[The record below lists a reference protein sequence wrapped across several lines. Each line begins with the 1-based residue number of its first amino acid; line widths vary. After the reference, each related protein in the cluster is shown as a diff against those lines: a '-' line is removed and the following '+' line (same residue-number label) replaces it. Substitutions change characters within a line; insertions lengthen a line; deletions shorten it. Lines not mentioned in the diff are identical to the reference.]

1 MNIYQR
7 FSFPNKH
14 KTEFFLSIT
23 RKSPVDVMVEKQLK
37 EFMFAIVGFGR
48 SIAYGQRV
56 VGASLTFL

>member
-14 KTEFFLSIT
+14 KTEFFLSI
-23 RKSPVDVMVEKQLK
+23 KSPVDVMVEKQLK